1 MKPPLPK
8 RFLARLMPVGVAAAL
23 ALVYAAY
30 QSPELTIDLA
40 NRIWAC
46 F

>member
-1 MKPPLPK
+1 MKLPLRK
-8 RFLARLMPVGVAAAL
+8 RFLAWLAPLAVVAALGAIFS
-23 ALVYAAY
+23 AY

-40 NRIWAC
+40 NRVWAC

>member
-1 MKPPLPK
+1 MKQPLRK
-8 RFLARLMPVGVAAAL
+8 RLLAWLAPVAVVATLGAIFS
-23 ALVYAAY
+23 AY
-30 QSPELTIDLA
+30 QGPELTIDLA